1 MVGCSISHRTR
12 WIAVFALG
20 ATCSLILAQE
30 PSPTSK
36 LNNRLLLQQ
45 MAQSS
50 SEHDNSPV
58 TTIRAYSNIVVVDV
72 IVTDS
77 QGNPVRGLKKSDF
90 TLLESKQ
97 PQAIRTLEEHGA
109 SANERFTP
117 EPALPPGLFSNKAPA
132 PTSGPVN
139 VLLLDYL
146 NTPLSAQPYARKQ
159 LLHFLDEAP
168 AGVPI
173 AIFALTNRLMMLHG
187 FTSDFSVLKAAL
199 DPKDGGAPQASNVLT
214 DPLNGGNMRDTTLS
228 TAYSEA
234 ASFSD
239 AAAAI
244 ITPEIVANISRFES
258 MQASFQE
265 DMRVRYTLDGLEL
278 LARYL
283 VGIPGHKNVIWYT
296 AGFPLRIEPD
306 VSEADS
312 GGDPNDSTVQNDEE
326 LRKTDNLLTRA
337 QVAVYPVD
345 ARGLMTD
352 PSLNFASNDSPS
364 TAPGDFLQRTAQER
378 LTMEAMA
385 EDTGGRAFYN
395 TNNLSQAV
403 EKSVEFGSNYYTL
416 TYSPSNIKWD
426 ARFRSIK
433 LAVDQPKVSLTYRN
447 GYYAVDPNDH
457 RKFIASLAAT
467 SAPTPRAMVTAMMHG
482 GPNPAEILFKERIR
496 PATSPLS
503 DAPLKTNQTN
513 PDPKVNIKGPFREYG
528 IDLVPDATAF
538 TCQQDEAGNYHC
550 AVEVWT
556 FVYNSDG
563 EKLITASNRLFRR
576 LSPDDYKKM
585 LTGGM
590 AFHQA
595 ISVPA
600 KGNYY
605 IRTAV
610 HDMVS
615 DRVGAVEVPVTAV
628 AALEPLKPLSS
639 APDFTPTTLPASEPG
654 SSGVPPAK

>member
-1 MVGCSISHRTR
+1 MSRNVTQ
-12 WIAVFALG
+12 A
-20 ATCSLILAQE
+20 
-30 PSPTSK
+30 SPVDTS
-36 LNNRLLLQQ
+36 
-45 MAQSS
+45 S
-50 SEHDNSPV
+50 V

-97 PQAIRTLEEHGA
+97 PQAIRTLEEHSA
-109 SANERFTP
+109 SAEERFTP
-117 EPALPPGLFSNKAPA
+117 PPALPPGLFSNRAPA
-132 PTSGPVN
+132 PENGPVN

-146 NTPLSAQPYARKQ
+146 NTPLSAQANARRQ
-159 LLHFLDEAP
+159 LLQFLDKAP
-168 AGVPI
+168 AGTRI
-173 AIFALTNRLMMLHG
+173 AIFALTTRLMMLHG
-187 FTSDFSVLKAAL
+187 FTSDFAVLKATL
-199 DPKDGGAPQASNVLT
+199 EPKSGGAPQASNVLT
-214 DPLNGGNMRDTTLS
+214 DPVNGGNMRDTTLS
-228 TAYSEA
+228 SAYNEA

-239 AAAAI
+239 AAAAV

-265 DMRVRYTLDGLEL
+265 DMRARYTLDAMEL

-306 VSEADS
+306 VSEAEA

-352 PSLNFASNDSPS
+352 PSLNFASIDSPTS
-364 TAPGDFLQRTAQER
+364 APGDFLRRSAQEH
-378 LTMEAMA
+378 LTMEAIA

-395 TNNLSQAV
+395 TNDLSQAV
-403 EKSVEFGSNYYTL
+403 KKAVEFGSNYYTL
-416 TYSPSNIKWD
+416 TYSPSNTKWD

-433 LAVDQPKVSLTYRN
+433 IAVDQPKVSLTYRN

-467 SAPTPRAMVTAMMHG
+467 SAPTPRTMTTAMLHG

-496 PATSPLS
+496 PATGPLA

-513 PDPKVNIKGPFREYG
+513 PDPKVKIEGPFREYG
-528 IDLVPDATAF
+528 IDLVPDAKAF
-538 TCQQDEAGNYHC
+538 TCQQDDAGDRHC
-550 AVEVWT
+550 ALEVWT
-556 FVYNSDG
+556 FVYNGDG

-576 LSPDDYKKM
+576 LSADDYQKM
-585 LTGGM
+585 LTTGM

-615 DRVGAVEVPVTAV
+615 DRVGAVEVPVAAV
-628 AALEPLKPLSS
+628 AKLEPLKPVAA
-639 APDFTPTTLPASEPG
+639 APDFTPTKLPAGSDTEAPG
-654 SSGVPPAK
+654 MGASAPGPNGSGANVEQPAK